1 MILPVV
7 GGGQD
12 DPFPVTGEYEGSEP
26 VLASSR
32 PDGSQT
38 PASTPRSGRDRSG
51 HHSLIFFS
59 HPAWG
64 NADFDDQSSIV
75 KGVEEFVA
83 CPTKR
88 FFLSSLWSKS
98 KLMKARGLAMYC
110 LSSPKITQSV
120 RLSKPTEG
128 V

>member
-59 HPAWG
+59 HPAWVRIPMVFVHSFRLVPYTDSG
-64 NADFDDQSSIV
+64 VFVHPGDD
-75 KGVEEFVA
+75 
-83 CPTKR
+83 
-88 FFLSSLWSKS
+88 
-98 KLMKARGLAMYC
+98 
-110 LSSPKITQSV
+110 
-120 RLSKPTEG
+120 
-128 V
+128 